1 MGHFYIP
8 YLEIFMRN
16 LGLQILRAAQDYGQ
30 ATAMRH
36 KRDDQWT
43 QYTYLQMATAIEE
56 FAAGLVAHGIKRGD
70 RVGIFSPNM
79 PEWLIADYAAL
90 SIGAITVPLY
100 ATTAA
105 EQVVGITNNSGMR
118 LMLVGT
124 EAEYTVVRDVWQ
136 QCVNL
141 ENLVI
146 MDERFQTDDNRVLS
160 FSDLL
165 NKEPSEDII
174 QDIKQR
180 RMDMNPD
187 DLATIIYTSGTTG
200 EPKGVQLSHN
210 NFVNQ
215 HTTLESRFDVNS
227 SDTSLCFLPLSH
239 VYERSWSIY
248 VFLAGATNTILS
260 DPKQV
265 IDTLS
270 DVRPTVMVS
279 APRLYDKIHAAIISK
294 VETAPA
300 LRQKIFHWALGVGQD
315 YWLAHY
321 SGATISG
328 GLKMRYKLADKL
340 VLTKI
345 RNLMGGPK
353 NFLSS
358 GGAALDRSVEDFF
371 LKIGLL
377 ICQGYGLTETAPML
391 TCNSPGDF
399 KFGTVGKPI
408 DGVEIQ
414 IAETGEIQV
423 KGPNV
428 TSGYFGKPEATA
440 ESFSDGWFRT
450 GDIGHVDEDGFLL
463 ITDRIKDLI
472 ITAGGKNIAPQRIET
487 LVGKDHYIDQ
497 LAVMGDKQKFISA
510 IIVPAFDNLGEFA
523 LARKLPFKNHDELI
537 KLPEVV
543 ELYTRRI
550 RQHSENLAPFEK
562 IKKFTLVARQFSQQ
576 AGEITPTLKIRRKVV
591 AQKYQELIERMYSRD
606 GSSQNQ

>member
-1 MGHFYIP
+1 
-8 YLEIFMRN
+8 MRN
-16 LGLQILRAAQDYGQ
+16 IGLQILTTAQNHGQ
-30 ATAMRH
+30 AIAMRH
-36 KRDDQWT
+36 QHHGKWS
-43 QYTYLQMATAIEE
+43 QYTYLEMATAIEE
-56 FAAGLVAHGIKRGD
+56 FAAGLVAQGIRRGD

-79 PEWLIADYAAL
+79 PEWLIADYAIL

-100 ATTAA
+100 ATNTS
-105 EQVVGITNNSGMR
+105 EQVTGIANNSGMK
-118 LMLVGT
+118 LLLVGS
-124 EAEYTVVRDVWQ
+124 EAEYPVAREVLSS
-136 QCVNL
+136 CPGI

-146 MDERFQTDDNRVLS
+146 MDEAFQPEESGVLA
-160 FSDLL
+160 FSELL
-165 NKEPSEDII
+165 EKNPAEAVTA
-174 QDIKQR
+174 DIKQR
-180 RMDMNPD
+180 RTDMDPD

-200 EPKGVQLSHN
+200 EPKGVQLTHN

-215 HTTLESRFDVNS
+215 HTTLDSRFEVNS
-227 SDTSLCFLPLSH
+227 TDTSLCFLPLSH

-265 IDTLS
+265 IETLS
-270 DVRPTVMVS
+270 VVRPTVMVS
-279 APRLYDKIHAAIISK
+279 APRLYDKVHAAIISK
-294 VETAPA
+294 VETAPP
-300 LRQKIFHWALGVGQD
+300 LRSKLFHWALGVGEQ
-315 YWLAHY
+315 YWLAQY
-321 SGATISG
+321 AGDEISG
-328 GLKMRYKLADKL
+328 GLKFRYALADKL

-408 DGVEIQ
+408 DGVEVR

-440 ESFSDGWFRT
+440 ESFTEGWFRT
-450 GDIGHVDEDGFLL
+450 GDIGHLDEDGFLL

-497 LAVMGDKQKFISA
+497 LAVMGNKQKFISA
-510 IIVPAFDNLGEFA
+510 IIVPAFDNLKEFA
-523 LARKLPFKNHDELI
+523 SERKLPFRNDEELI

-543 ELYTRRI
+543 ELYTKRI
-550 RQHSENLAPFEK
+550 RKHSVNLAPFEK

-576 AGEITPTLKIRRKVV
+576 AGEITPTLKVRRKVV
-591 AQKYQELIERMYSRD
+591 AQKYQQMIDRMYSRN
-606 GSSQNQ
+606 GSESNS

>member
-1 MGHFYIP
+1 
-8 YLEIFMRN
+8 MRN
-16 LGLQILRAAQDYGQ
+16 IGLQILTTAQKHDQ
-30 ATAMRH
+30 AIAMRH
-36 KRDDQWT
+36 QRDGQWS
-43 QYTYLQMATAIEE
+43 QYTYLQMASAIEE
-56 FAAGLVAHGIKRGD
+56 LAAGLVAQDIKRGD
-70 RVGIFSPNM
+70 RVGIFAPNM
-79 PEWLIADYAAL
+79 PEWLIADYAGL

-100 ATTAA
+100 ATNTE
-105 EQVVGITNNSGMR
+105 EQVTGIANNSGMK
-118 LMLVGT
+118 LLLVGS
-124 EAEYTVVRDVWQ
+124 EEEYNVASKILDS
-136 QCVNL
+136 CPSI

-146 MDERFQTDDNRVLS
+146 MDERFIPKENGVLA

-165 NKEPSEDII
+165 HKNPDESII
-174 QDIKQR
+174 ADIKQR
-180 RMDMNPD
+180 RIDMSPD

-200 EPKGVQLSHN
+200 EPKGVQLTHN

-215 HTTLESRFDVNS
+215 HTTLDSRFEVNGT
-227 SDTSLCFLPLSH
+227 DTSLCFLPLSH

-248 VFLAGATNTILS
+248 VFLAGAANTILS

-265 IDTLS
+265 IETLAE
-270 DVRPTVMVS
+270 VRPTVMVS
-279 APRLYDKIHAAIISK
+279 APRLYDKVHAAIISK
-294 VETAPA
+294 VETAPPVRRK
-300 LRQKIFHWALGVGQD
+300 LFHWALGVGQE

-321 SGATISG
+321 ADEKISG
-328 GLKMRYKLADKL
+328 GLKFKYGLADKL

-408 DGVEIQ
+408 DGVEVR
-414 IAETGEIQV
+414 IADTGEIQV

-440 ESFSDGWFRT
+440 ESFTDGWFRT
-450 GDIGHVDEDGFLL
+450 GDIGHIDEDGFLL

-497 LAVMGDKQKFISA
+497 LAVIGDKQKFISA
-510 IIVPAFDNLGEFA
+510 IIVPAFDNLKDFA
-523 LARKLPFKNHDELI
+523 AERKLPFRNNEDLI
-537 KLPEVV
+537 KLPEVM
-543 ELYTRRI
+543 ELYSKRI
-550 RQHSENLAPFEK
+550 KEHSANLAPFEK
-562 IKKFTLVARQFSQQ
+562 IKKFTLVAKQFSQQ
-576 AGEITPTLKIRRKVV
+576 AGEITPTLKVRRKVV
-591 AQKYQELIERMYSRD
+591 AQKYHQMIDRMYSRERK
-606 GSSQNQ
+606 

>member
-1 MGHFYIP
+1 
-8 YLEIFMRN
+8 MRN
-16 LGLQILRAAQDYGQ
+16 IGLQILTTAQKHDQ
-30 ATAMRH
+30 AIAMRH
-36 KRDDQWT
+36 QRDGQWS
-43 QYTYLQMATAIEE
+43 QYTYLQMASAIEE
-56 FAAGLVAHGIKRGD
+56 LAAGLVAQDIKRGD
-70 RVGIFSPNM
+70 RVGIFAPNM
-79 PEWLIADYAAL
+79 PEWLIADYAGL

-100 ATTAA
+100 ATNTE
-105 EQVVGITNNSGMR
+105 EQVTGIANNSGMK
-118 LMLVGT
+118 LLLVGS
-124 EAEYTVVRDVWQ
+124 EEEYNVASKILDS
-136 QCVNL
+136 CPSI

-146 MDERFQTDDNRVLS
+146 MDERFIPKENGVLA

-165 NKEPSEDII
+165 HKNPDESII
-174 QDIKQR
+174 ADIKQR
-180 RMDMNPD
+180 RIDMSPD

-200 EPKGVQLSHN
+200 EPKGVQLTHN

-215 HTTLESRFDVNS
+215 HTTLDSRFEVNGT
-227 SDTSLCFLPLSH
+227 DTSLCFLPLSH

-248 VFLAGATNTILS
+248 VFLAGAANTILS

-265 IDTLS
+265 IETLAE
-270 DVRPTVMVS
+270 VRPTVMVS
-279 APRLYDKIHAAIISK
+279 APRLYDKVHAAIISK
-294 VETAPA
+294 VETAPPVRRK
-300 LRQKIFHWALGVGQD
+300 LFHWALGVGQE

-321 SGATISG
+321 ADEKISG
-328 GLKMRYKLADKL
+328 GLKFKYGLADKL

-399 KFGTVGKPI
+399 KFGTVGKLI
-408 DGVEIQ
+408 DGVEVR
-414 IAETGEIQV
+414 IADTGEIQV

-440 ESFSDGWFRT
+440 ESFTDGWFRT
-450 GDIGHVDEDGFLL
+450 GDIGHIDEDGFLL

-497 LAVMGDKQKFISA
+497 LAVIGDKQKFISA
-510 IIVPAFDNLGEFA
+510 IIVPAFDNLKDFA
-523 LARKLPFKNHDELI
+523 AERKLPFRNNEDLI
-537 KLPEVV
+537 KLPEVM
-543 ELYTRRI
+543 ELYSKRI
-550 RQHSENLAPFEK
+550 KEHSANLAPFEK
-562 IKKFTLVARQFSQQ
+562 IKKFTLVAKQFSQQ
-576 AGEITPTLKIRRKVV
+576 AGEITPTLKVRRKVV
-591 AQKYQELIERMYSRD
+591 AQKYHQMIDRMYSRERK
-606 GSSQNQ
+606 